1 MLCRVRFLVPPLH
14 DNIQL
19 ENTFQSLAL
28 QNKINKL
35 LFRTRREKKNSLKK
49 EKSLILHSPALEHFF
64 RINRDEYYNQII
76 SLMFPQ

>member
-49 EKSLILHSPALEHFF
+49 EKSLRPTKEELKL
-64 RINRDEYYNQII
+64 
-76 SLMFPQ
+76 LG

>member
-49 EKSLILHSPALEHFF
+49 EKSLIAAFSSFGTLL
-64 RINRDEYYNQII
+64 
-76 SLMFPQ
+76 